1 MKTKNTNL
9 PKAKDIQFTDNEIIF
24 LLSNKGK
31 LSFSLN
37 EFPRLK
43 QANKEQLAKWH
54 LRNNGYGVRWEEI
67 DEDISI
73 PLLLTGEC

>member
-1 MKTKNTNL
+1 MKTKDTSL

-24 LLSNKGK
+24 LLSNKGR

-43 QANKEQLAKWH
+43 QANKDQLAKWN
-54 LRNNGYGVRWEEI
+54 LRNNGYSVRWEEI